1 MWLHAFPI
9 FAFLVAFMFG
19 QATIAQVAPADRD
32 YVEDVRA
39 KLGEQREH
47 LSSQGYR
54 LHTPEAI
61 EPIHRE
67 KANRIRVEPQSWD
80 HLRDHRRL
88 RQGLRHVQI
97 SLLDQNETHLIQ
109 SPEKEPIVIISG
121 TSATDGSYT
130 AELHAPGCRMRA
142 CHAGMVV
149 MRLDATP
156 VRAPTV
162 AEPPAPRSE
171 HELVSALQRELK
183 RVGCDPGEVD
193 GEWGPNSRDALAKFA
208 KNANVALDIDGP
220 SETALAAIVGRKDQ
234 VCSALIAS
242 GFDGLWAITWSGD
255 SNCRRTNGA
264 YAIRFQEGVIVA
276 GATSIGVAWSGSV
289 SATGAVRWRG
299 RNSHGPLHYSG
310 RFVGNS
316 GAGRFSNV
324 DCTGTFV
331 ATRR

>member
-39 KLGEQREH
+39 KLGERREH

-61 EPIHRE
+61 EPIHRD
-67 KANRIRVEPQSWD
+67 KANRIRLSLKAGITYAIIAACD
-80 HLRDHRRL
+80 RDCA
-88 RQGLRHVQI
+88 HVQI

-109 SPEKEPIVIISG
+109 SPEKEPIVIVSG
-121 TSATDGSYT
+121 TPATDGPYT

-149 MRLDATP
+149 MRLDATLE
-156 VRAPTV
+156 RAPTV

-208 KNANVALDIDGP
+208 KNANVALDVDGP
-220 SETALAAIVGRKDQ
+220 SETALAAIVSRKDQ

-242 GFDGLWAITWSGD
+242 GFDGLWTITWSGE